1 MNKLAFSGTIKIPKP
16 ITNVKV
22 QKLKLAPGGNPG
34 NEKDWEEQEKQQ
46 GPNVVLNQG
55 MSIYAWVH
63 EATSFIGSPHQKHF
77 GAFLQTIYASDDT
90 ASPSAATTALA
101 GTIIKPQTISLEAS
115 DAGLIGSR
123 EYTKLSRTAI
133 FYKSP
138 GLVNGYTFNK
148 IYGVAPNGV
157 AGAPELSANDSP
169 TTEKLLASP
178 ITINDIE
185 TEAVKVVYDLYLPR
199 FGVAANGDFGA
210 EQIGSGSIVLQEKVL
225 DDPATNGPT
234 IGWTLQWAPH
244 RQGTTSGDNS
254 VQHLASITFDTNSDN
269 KCRIDTNNTG
279 QANVVKT
286 CATSTITRSAPTA
299 TSRKLSLVQ
308 KLDRSGGTGSSYD
321 IYAINLFNNLSYS
334 STQPGGSPLM
344 VFFDQ
349 AVNVDWRQTLEIHVD
364 ITFDW
369 T

>member
-63 EATSFIGSPHQKHF
+63 EATSFIGSPHQKPF
-77 GAFLQTIYASDDT
+77 GDFLKAIYASDDT
-90 ASPSAATTALA
+90 APPSPATTALA
-101 GTIIKPQTISLEAS
+101 GTIIKPQTTSVEAT
-115 DAGLIGSR
+115 DAGLIGGR
-123 EYTKLSRTAI
+123 EYTKVSRTAT
-133 FYKSP
+133 FYQSP

-148 IYGVAPNGV
+148 IYGVAPTGV
-157 AGAPELSANDSP
+157 NGAPELAANDSP
-169 TTEKLLASP
+169 TTEKLLTSP
-178 ITINDIE
+178 ITITDIE

-199 FGVAANGDFGA
+199 FGVLANNDFGA
-210 EQIGSGSIVLQEKVL
+210 EQIGTGSIVLQEKIL
-225 DDPATNGPT
+225 SDPATSGPT
-234 IGWTLQWAPH
+234 IDWTLVWAPH
-244 RQGTTSGDNS
+244 RDGSSSGSSSASN
-254 VQHLASITFDTNSDN
+254 LASITFDTNSDN

-344 VFFDQ
+344 LFFDQ
-349 AVNVDWRQTLEIHVD
+349 AINVDWRQTLEIHVD

-369 T
+369 S

>member
-22 QKLKLAPGGNPG
+22 QKLKLVPGGDPG
-34 NEKDWEEQEKQQ
+34 NADDWEEQEKQQ

-63 EATSFIGSPHQKHF
+63 EATSFSGAPHQKHF
-77 GAFLQTIYASDDT
+77 GAFLQNIYASDDT
-90 ASPSAATTALA
+90 TSPSAATTALA
-101 GTIIKPQTISLEAS
+101 GTIIKPQTTSLETS

-123 EYTKLSRTAI
+123 EYTKLSRTAT

-225 DDPATNGPT
+225 ADPATNGPT

-244 RQGTTSGDNS
+244 RQGTTTGNNS
-254 VQHLASITFDTNSDN
+254 VEHLASITFDTDSANRC
-269 KCRIDTNNTG
+269 KIDGSNNG
-279 QANVVKT
+279 QASLNRVCT
-286 CATSTITRSAPTA
+286 TSSITRSTPSA

-308 KLDRSGGTGSSYD
+308 KLDRFGSTDTSYD
-321 IYAINLFNNLSYS
+321 IYAINLFNNLAYS
-334 STQPGGSPLM
+334 STQSGGTPLM
-344 VFFDQ
+344 VTFDQ